1 LSVWSSKI
9 TKDVD
14 SYGIPG
20 LNGSLAPEELLANC
34 VWYTNANESKLRRI
48 LTDSTGVCHT
58 YSLGIGKMDSSIKE
72 ELKKAAATS
81 LPPPLAEVFQ
91 KVESPFVQAIT
102 DNLTTK
108 SIFMDGK
115 VILVGDA
122 VSGLRPHTG
131 AGTAQAA
138 MNALLLKKVFD
149 KDGGMSMRDWEKSIV
164 EWATFVQK
172 IGVQMGNLSQF
183 GDHPMADNGAPSK

>member
-1 LSVWSSKI
+1 MNS
-9 TKDVD
+9 
-14 SYGIPG
+14 
-20 LNGSLAPEELLANC
+20 N
-34 VWYTNANESKLRRI
+34 
-48 LTDSTGVCHT
+48 
-58 YSLGIGKMDSSIKE
+58 IKE
-72 ELKKAAATS
+72 EQKKAAATA

-91 KVESPFVQAIT
+91 KVESPFIQAIT

-108 SIFMDGK
+108 SVFMDGK

-149 KDGGMSMRDWEKSIV
+149 KDGGTSIGKWEKSTL

-183 GDHPMADNGAPSK
+183 GDHPMADNGDPSK